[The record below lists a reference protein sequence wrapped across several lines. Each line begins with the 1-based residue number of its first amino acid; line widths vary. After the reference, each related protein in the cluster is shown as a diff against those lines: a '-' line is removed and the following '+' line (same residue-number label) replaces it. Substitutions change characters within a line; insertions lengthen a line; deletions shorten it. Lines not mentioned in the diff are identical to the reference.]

1 MECSSGFR
9 LFVRYPM
16 TEAKVVKVDSDRRLV
31 FGWANV
37 SINKSGVQLTDSHFE
52 QIDPEDLENA
62 AYNFVLSFRDM
73 NADHTEPV
81 LGQLVESMMFT
92 PEKCVALGLECG
104 AVDTGWWVGFYVEDD
119 TAWEKVKKNEYAMF
133 SIEGTAIPMEA

>member
-1 MECSSGFR
+1 MATQAS
-9 LFVRYPM
+9 
-16 TEAKVVKVDSDRRLV
+16 VVKVDDDRRLV

-37 SINKSGVQLTDSHFE
+37 AIRKTGEQVTDSHQE
-52 QIDPEDLENA
+52 QIDPDDLENA

-92 PEKCVALGLECG
+92 PEKCLALGLAKN
-104 AVDTGWWVGFYVEDD
+104 AVDQGWWVGFYVEDD
-119 TAWEKVKKNEYAMF
+119 TAWSKIKKNEYAMF
-133 SIEGTAIPMEA
+133 SIEGTAIPVEE